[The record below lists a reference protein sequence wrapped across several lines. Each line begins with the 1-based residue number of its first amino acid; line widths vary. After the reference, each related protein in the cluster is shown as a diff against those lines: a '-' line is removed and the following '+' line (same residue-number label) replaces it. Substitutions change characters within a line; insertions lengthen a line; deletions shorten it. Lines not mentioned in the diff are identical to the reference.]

1 MKKLLLLFVA
11 TALYGVSL
19 AQYNHSQSLAISVD
33 NDSRID
39 QLLELKA
46 ELAKSNKSTKEAD
59 LQLAWYGVKY
69 PARVSIA
76 QLNGRTNVSFQ
87 ILEDGSSSLIA
98 GKVSRL
104 KKKMAELEYL
114 GIDSSRSLCN
124 AMFDSAPTEKQL
136 EKLVSEF
143 LYDGYY
149 LVTPEQVEL
158 GALDR

>member
-11 TALYGVSL
+11 TAVYGVSL
-19 AQYNHSQSLAISVD
+19 AQYSHSQSPAISVD
-33 NDSRID
+33 NDTRID
-39 QLLELKA
+39 ELLELKA

-76 QLNGRTNVSFQ
+76 QINGRTNVSFQ
-87 ILEDGSSSLIA
+87 ILEDGSSSLVV
-98 GKVSRL
+98 GKISRL
-104 KKKMAELEYL
+104 KKKMPDLEYL

-124 AMFDSAPTEKQL
+124 ATFDSVPTEKQL

-143 LYDGYY
+143 LYEGYY
-149 LVTPEQVEL
+149 LVTPTQVEL
-158 GALDR
+158 GSLDK

>member
-11 TALYGVSL
+11 TAVHGISL
-19 AQYNHSQSLAISVD
+19 AQYNPSQSLAVSLN
-33 NDSRID
+33 NDTRID
-39 QLLELKA
+39 ELLELKT
-46 ELAKSNKSTKEAD
+46 ELAKSNKSTKDAD

-69 PARVSIA
+69 PARVSVA
-76 QLNGRTNVSFQ
+76 QINGRTNVSFQ
-87 ILEDGSSSLIA
+87 ILEDGSSSLVT
-98 GKVSRL
+98 GKVIRL

-158 GALDR
+158 GSLDR